1 MVVGKV
7 VRLKE
12 ERQKKSGERT
22 EEKMEKMKVRVYIR
36 GEQKECSVEIQEG
49 DDYEHLLENLGLNP
63 VEVIVLQDGEP
74 VPEDEIVRKENRIEI
89 IRVVSGG

>member
-1 MVVGKV
+1 M
-7 VRLKE
+7 RLKE

-74 VPEDEIVRKENRIEI
+74 VPEDEIVRKESRIEI

>member
-1 MVVGKV
+1 M
-7 VRLKE
+7 
-12 ERQKKSGERT
+12 
-22 EEKMEKMKVRVYIR
+22 EKMEKMKVRVYIR

-74 VPEDEIVRKENRIEI
+74 VPEDEIVRKESRIEI

>member
-74 VPEDEIVRKENRIEI
+74 VPEDEIVRKESRIEI

>member
-1 MVVGKV
+1 MGKV

-74 VPEDEIVRKENRIEI
+74 VPEDEIVRKESRIEI